1 MRLVTFS
8 RLALA
13 SAMAVITWLALSA
26 NPPSPG
32 GMFDFD
38 KVNHVLAFFVL
49 AGLTDYAFPDVTSL
63 ARKLSPIAM
72 FGLAIEGLQFVSGYR
87 YFEWLDL
94 AADGLGLAL
103 FVGLRRWLHGV
114 LDRVLLVFFK
124 P

>member
-49 AGLTDYAFPDVTSL
+49 AGLTDHAFPDVTSL

-72 FGLAIEGLQFVSGYR
+72 FGLAIGGCNLSTAIVISSG
-87 YFEWLDL
+87 
-94 AADGLGLAL
+94 
-103 FVGLRRWLHGV
+103 
-114 LDRVLLVFFK
+114 
-124 P
+124 